1 MLKLFAA
8 AGLAL
13 AAASASDAATI
24 TVTGFS
30 PGYQSNTVAIAPEAT
45 ITSFGTDLYFG
56 GAYLGEPGSFCAI
69 SGFGCAADMEIAFI
83 GVVSNLMFDVGG
95 YQFGDL
101 VNLDVFGIGNALLGS
116 IAITSDVTGLDLSS
130 FGSITRLFFDDSSTG
145 AGVGYANFSF
155 DQVAAPVPLP
165 AAGFLLI
172 GALGGLAAL
181 RRRKAA

>member
-1 MLKLFAA
+1 MLKLFGAA
-8 AGLAL
+8 ALAL
-13 AAASASDAATI
+13 ATASASDAATI
-24 TVTGFS
+24 TVSGFS
-30 PGYQSNTVAIAPEAT
+30 SGYQSNTVAIAPEAT

-56 GAYLGEPGSFCAI
+56 GAYSDPGSFCAI
-69 SGFGCAADMEIAFI
+69 SGFGCEADLEIAFN
-83 GVVSNLMFDVGG
+83 GVVSNLIFDVGG
-95 YQFGDL
+95 YDGGDYVDVNIFG
-101 VNLDVFGIGNALLGS
+101 VGNALLGS
-116 IAITSDVTGLDLSS
+116 IAITSDVIGLDLSS